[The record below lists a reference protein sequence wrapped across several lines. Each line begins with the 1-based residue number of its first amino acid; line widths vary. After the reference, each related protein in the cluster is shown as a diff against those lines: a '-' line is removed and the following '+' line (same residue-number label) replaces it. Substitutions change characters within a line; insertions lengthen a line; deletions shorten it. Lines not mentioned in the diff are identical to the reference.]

1 MLLPFAEY
9 ATVDIG
15 KLRDYCLNPNHEAGK
30 QKARVF
36 ADDARDFAAR
46 ILIAVKEND
55 AVAGVENEYGKRYTV
70 DFAYENGDKAAVV
83 RSVWIIE
90 PDSKVPRLITC
101 YVM

>member
-15 KLRDYCLNPNHEAGK
+15 KLRDYCLNPNHEVGK

-36 ADDARDFAAR
+36 PRPWLY
-46 ILIAVKEND
+46 IP
-55 AVAGVENEYGKRYTV
+55 
-70 DFAYENGDKAAVV
+70 VV